1 MIKVVLQTVQLL
13 DIAPSL
19 SPKDTHA
26 VGMFSDRGEVYNLQV
41 TKKPGFSPKLTG
53 GKPTF
58 VKNPVSDPT
67 HIQETGFFP
76 KAHGWKTNF
85 R

>member
-26 VGMFSDRGEVYNLQV
+26 VGMFSDKGEVYNLQL
-41 TKKPGFSPKLTG
+41 TKKSGFSP
-53 GKPTF
+53 
-58 VKNPVSDPT
+58 N
-67 HIQETGFFP
+67 
-76 KAHGWKTNF
+76 
-85 R
+85 